1 MRLLIRIFS
10 LLISVAFLPLEL
22 AAQGNQNQTVSA
34 DSLTLEQCIA
44 YALQNKPSVQQA
56 YIDEQIADRE
66 IKAALAGWLPQL
78 GLDANVQ
85 HYLKMPVTIFP
96 NEAGVLVPRQIGT
109 INSSNLSL
117 TANQAIFSN
126 DLFFASRGSRYV
138 RLQSEQ
144 EIYNEKISTIVA
156 VSRAF
161 YDVLLSQE
169 QLKILDQD
177 IIRQEKQLK
186 DAKAQYEQGL
196 VDKTDWQRAD
206 ISLTNVR
213 STRKRVQEAIKP
225 KYVFLKEL
233 IGYPAEKELNI
244 TFDPVKMRQ
253 SMFTDTLQT
262 LNYTNRIEFQ
272 QLQTQKQIQELS
284 VNYYKWS
291 FMPTFS
297 AYFNYN
303 LVYQNNDFQQLYNQS
318 YPNSPIGLRMSV
330 PLFTGTRRLQ
340 NLKREQLR
348 EKRLDLDIAN
358 VKNRISTEYE
368 TALATY
374 RSDLYELK
382 TVQHNV
388 EMAEEVYRV
397 IKLQYD
403 EGIKPYLDLILAEAE
418 IRATQLNY
426 YNALYRVLT
435 SKLEVERV
443 TGTINVAAYE
453 QK

>member
-1 MRLLIRIFS
+1 MKIVKRLRILLFAGALIPFQ
-10 LLISVAFLPLEL
+10 AE
-22 AAQGNQNQTVSA
+22 AQQTPPPA
-34 DSLTLEQCIA
+34 EALTLDQCIA
-44 YALQNKPSVQQA
+44 YALKNKPSVQQA
-56 YIDEQIADRE
+56 YLDEQITERE
-66 IKAALAGWLPQL
+66 IKAALADWFPQL
-78 GLDANVQ
+78 GVAANLQ

-109 INSSNLSL
+109 VNSSNLSL
-117 TANQAIFSN
+117 VADQVIFNN
-126 DLFFASRGSRYV
+126 DVFFASRGSRYV
-138 RLQSEQ
+138 RLQSKQ
-144 EIYNEKISTIVA
+144 NTYNEKIDIVVN

-186 DAKAQYEQGL
+186 DARAQYEQGL

-213 STRKRVQEAIKP
+213 STRKRTLEAIRP

-233 IGYPAEKELNI
+233 IGYPAEKELQIAFN
-244 TFDPVKMRQ
+244 PVEMQ
-253 SMFTDTLQT
+253 HHMLADTLQPVS
-262 LNYTNRIEFQ
+262 YANRIEFQ

-291 FMPTFS
+291 FMPSFS
-297 AYFNYN
+297 AYYSYN
-303 LVYQNNDFQQLYNQS
+303 IVYQNNDFQQLYKQS

-340 NLKREQLR
+340 NLRRAQLLD
-348 EKRLDLDIAN
+348 KRLDLDIAN
-358 VKNRISTEYE
+358 IKNRINTEYE
-368 TALATY
+368 AAMATY

-388 EMAEEVYRV
+388 QVAEDVYRI

-453 QK
+453 SK

>member
-1 MRLLIRIFS
+1 MNYILRITFSGLLW
-10 LLISVAFLPLEL
+10 LLFPAVLL
-22 AAQGNQNQTVSA
+22 AQNRPGNSA
-34 DSLTLEQCIA
+34 TDSLTLDQCIA
-44 YALQNKPSVQQA
+44 FALQNRPAVQQA
-56 YIDEQIADRE
+56 HIDEQIAERE
-66 IKAALAGWLPQL
+66 IKAALADWLPQV
-78 GLDANVQ
+78 GVTGNVQ

-96 NEAGVLVPRQIGT
+96 NESGILVPRQIGT
-109 INSSNLSL
+109 VNTSNVSL
-117 TANQAIFSN
+117 VADQTIFNN
-126 DLFFASRGSRYV
+126 DVFFASQGGKYV
-138 RLQSEQ
+138 RRQSEQ
-144 EIYNEKISTIVA
+144 STFNEKINTVVD

-213 STRKRVQEAIKP
+213 STRKRTLEAIKP
-225 KYVFLKEL
+225 KIIFLKEL
-233 IGYPAEKELNI
+233 IGFPADKELKI

-253 SMFTDTLQT
+253 DMFTDTLQQ
-262 LNYTNRIEFQ
+262 LDYANRIKFQ

-291 FMPTFS
+291 FLPSVS
-297 AYFNYN
+297 AYFSYN
-303 LVYQNNDFQQLYNQS
+303 IVYQNNDFQQLYNQS
-318 YPNSPIGLRMSV
+318 YPNSPVGLRMSV

-340 NLKREQLR
+340 NLRREQLR

-358 VKNRISTEYE
+358 VKNHINTEYE

-374 RSDLYELK
+374 RSDLVELRS
-382 TVQHNV
+382 VQHNV
-388 EMAEEVYRV
+388 EVAGEVYRI

>member
-1 MRLLIRIFS
+1 MNYIKRIPILVLFWLL
-10 LLISVAFLPLEL
+10 LPAVLR
-22 AAQGNQNQTVSA
+22 AQQAGTTAS

-56 YIDEQIADRE
+56 YIDEQIARRE
-66 IKAALAGWLPQL
+66 TKAALAGWFPQL
-78 GLDANVQ
+78 GVDANLQ

-109 INSSNLSL
+109 VNSSNLSL
-117 TANQAIFSN
+117 VADQAIFNN

-138 RLQSEQ
+138 RRQSEQ
-144 EIYNEKISTIVA
+144 NTFNEKINTIVT
-156 VSRAF
+156 VSQAY

-213 STRKRVQEAIKP
+213 STRKRTLEAIKP
-225 KYVFLKEL
+225 KYFFLKEL
-233 IGYPAEKELNI
+233 IGYPADKELKI
-244 TFDPVKMRQ
+244 TFDPVKMQ
-253 SMFTDTLQT
+253 LALFTDTLQS
-262 LNYTNRIEFQ
+262 LNYANRIEFQ

-291 FMPTFS
+291 FLPSFS
-297 AYFNYN
+297 AYFSYN
-303 LVYQNNDFQQLYNQS
+303 VVYQNNDFQQLYNQS

-340 NLKREQLR
+340 NLRREQLL

-358 VKNRISTEYE
+358 LKNRINTEYE

-388 EMAEEVYRV
+388 QIAEDVYRI

-403 EGIKPYLDLILAEAE
+403 EGIKPYLDLILAEADL
-418 IRATQLNY
+418 RATQLNY
-426 YNALYRVLT
+426 YNAIFRVLT

-453 QK
+453 SK

>member
-1 MRLLIRIFS
+1 MKFLIRIFY
-10 LLISVAFLPLEL
+10 LLLTGFLLPLRL
-22 AAQGNQNQTVSA
+22 TAQEKQPAPEGA
-34 DSLTLEQCIA
+34 LTLEQCIA

-56 YIDEQIADRE
+56 YIDEQITDRE

-78 GLDANVQ
+78 GLDGNVQ
-85 HYLKMPVTIFP
+85 HYLKMPVTIFQG
-96 NEAGVLVPRQIGT
+96 EEREIGT
-109 INSSNLSL
+109 PYTSNLSL
-117 TANQAIFSN
+117 VANQAIFSN
-126 DLFFASRGSRYV
+126 ELFFASRGSRYV

-144 EIYNEKISTIVA
+144 DIYNEKINTIVD
-156 VSRAF
+156 VSQAF
-161 YDVLLSQE
+161 YSVLLSEE

-213 STRKRVQEAIKP
+213 STRKRTLEAIRP

-233 IGYPAEKELNI
+233 IGFPAEKDLNI
-244 TFDPVKMRQ
+244 SFDPVKMREN
-253 SMFTDTLQT
+253 MFTDTLQQ
-262 LNYTNRIEFQ
+262 LDYANRIEFQ

-303 LVYQNNDFQQLYNQS
+303 VVYQNNDFQQLYNQS

-374 RSDLYELK
+374 RADLFELK

-388 EMAEEVYRV
+388 EVAEEVYRI